1 MFSETFR
8 ESAVGAIPDAGQHH
22 LEWRPKTLW
31 RLYAKKTQRNF
42 PGHRFYSVFCRI
54 NAEKCHSPLSDGKV
68 LCFLSER
75 RGTHMIFPM
84 PNLSEK
90 RIERTSF
97 RNVLWPFSRKSARR
111 PLSVLRLTLL
121 DTKIIERSCVRNYP
135 GCSHKN
141 SAILR
146 FCL

>member
-1 MFSETFR
+1 
-8 ESAVGAIPDAGQHH
+8 
-22 LEWRPKTLW
+22 
-31 RLYAKKTQRNF
+31 
-42 PGHRFYSVFCRI
+42 
-54 NAEKCHSPLSDGKV
+54 
-68 LCFLSER
+68 
-75 RGTHMIFPM
+75 MIFPM

-111 PLSVLRLTLL
+111 PLSVLRLNLL

-146 FCL
+146 FAYKKAEVANGQKRRISVENPIL